1 MCEEGVG
8 CLCVNSL
15 LLHMCVV
22 GVPSPNY
29 MMNYEVKFK
38 VLLKL
43 TLKE

>member
-8 CLCVNSL
+8 CLCANSL

-29 MMNYEVKFK
+29 MINYEVKFK

>member
-8 CLCVNSL
+8 CLCANYL

-29 MMNYEVKFK
+29 MMKYEVKFK
-38 VLLKL
+38 LVFKL